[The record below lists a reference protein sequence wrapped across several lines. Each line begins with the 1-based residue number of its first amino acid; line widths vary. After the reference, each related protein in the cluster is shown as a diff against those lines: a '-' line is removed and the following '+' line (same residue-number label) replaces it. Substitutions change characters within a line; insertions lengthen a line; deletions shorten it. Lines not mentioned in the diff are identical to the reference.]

1 MRTIYIAFDD
11 TEFDN
16 EKACLEYEAILRERE
31 VMMLADM
38 HAFDSKG
45 KKLEDIQEILDR
57 ANYIH
62 FSSERSFNM
71 FNKVSIEEGYDPV
84 DKYCKFAADDVYV
97 CDGDEW
103 VSTIEQMGEC
113 LSILE
118 RFGGKQ
124 C

>member
-16 EKACLEYEAILRERE
+16 EKACLEYEAILRE
-31 VMMLADM
+31 
-38 HAFDSKG
+38 
-45 KKLEDIQEILDR
+45 
-57 ANYIH
+57 
-62 FSSERSFNM
+62 
-71 FNKVSIEEGYDPV
+71 IEEGYDPV

-97 CDGDEW
+97 YDGEW

>member
-16 EKACLEYEAILRERE
+16 EKVCLEYEATLRERE
-31 VMMLADM
+31 VVMLADM
-38 HAFDSKG
+38 DAFDSDG
-45 KKLEDIQEILDR
+45 KKLEHIQEILER
-57 ANYIH
+57 ANYVH
-62 FSSERSFNM
+62 FSSERAFNI
-71 FNKVSIEEGYDPV
+71 FNKVSIEEGYEPV
-84 DKYCKFAADDVYV
+84 DKHCKFAVDDVYV
-97 CDGDEW
+97 YGGDW
-103 VSTIEQMGEC
+103 VSTLEQLGEY